1 MDLFLRK
8 LFYSY
13 MFSNLINYKLK
24 MINIDIFRQET
35 FVHFTHMRKTL
46 AWHVPG
52 WIQAFQ

>member
-35 FVHFTHMRKTL
+35 FGHFTHMRKTL